1 MEKIKN
7 KRKAYFVD
15 LGIIEYNRAWEIQNR
30 YVDARYKGLIENDIF
45 LVMEHNNVFTLGKR
59 GGLDNL
65 TVSEGFLKKKRI
77 PVVNIERG
85 GNITY
90 HGPGQLV
97 VYPVI
102 NLEKIRLDVTGYVN
116 KLETIMIESSKKFS
130 VSSSRDERNPGVWV
144 GNNKMGSIGI
154 AIRKGVTFHGFAI
167 NVNLS
172 LEPFSWINPCGLSGI
187 RMTSVEKEANKKVD
201 MVDFK
206 NEIVS
211 QIEKEFRIEFTKTDI
226 DELEKIINS

>member
-1 MEKIKN
+1 MGKSKN
-7 KRKAYFVD
+7 KKKGYFVD

-30 YVDARYKGLIENDIF
+30 YVDARYKGLIEKDIF
-45 LVMEHNNVFTLGKR
+45 LVMEHSNVFTLGKR

-65 TVSEGFLKKKRI
+65 TVSENFLKKKKI
-77 PVVNIERG
+77 PVINIERG

-97 VYPVI
+97 VYPII

-130 VSSSRDERNPGVWV
+130 VSSGRDERNPGVWV

-187 RMTSVEKEANKKVD
+187 RMTSVEKEANKKID
-201 MVDFK
+201 MVEFK

-211 QIEKEFRIEFTKTDI
+211 QIEKEFKIEFTKTDI
-226 DELEKIINS
+226 DELEEIINN